1 MSSPSKKVFFADC
14 VFNVLENVYEPA
26 EDSFFFAENLAIRD
40 GGRVIDVGTG
50 CGILGVIAAKKAS
63 RVVAIDVNPYAVMCA
78 RKNAEINGVA
88 DRVFF
93 VQGDLFSPLRT
104 RKEFDMI
111 LFNAPYL
118 PSEES
123 EKNSWV
129 GWAWAGGD
137 SGKEVIDKFIRE
149 APEYLRPTGEVLL
162 LQSTLSDVEETLQ
175 GFEEKGLEAN
185 IIAKQDLPFF
195 ETIVLIRAR
204 APTSTSYAPH

>member
-14 VFNVLENVYEPA
+14 MFNVLENVYEPA
-26 EDSFFFAENLAIRD
+26 EDSFFFAENLAIID
-40 GGRVIDVGTG
+40 GGKIIDVGTG

-78 RKNAEINGVA
+78 RRNAEINGVA

-93 VQGDLFSPLRT
+93 VQGDLFSPLRI
-104 RKEFDMI
+104 RKEFDLI

-129 GWAWAGGD
+129 GRAWAGGD
-137 SGKEVIDKFIRE
+137 SGKDVIDKFIRE
-149 APEYLRPTGEVLL
+149 APKYLKPTGEVLL
-162 LQSTLSDVEETLQ
+162 LQSTLSNVEETLQ
-175 GFEEKGLEAN
+175 DFEETGLRAN

-204 APTSTSYAPH
+204 TPTSTSHAPH